1 MNKKLIE
8 EFDWSKY
15 DENYKGGNRL
25 VPNPQIKTQDN
36 KSICYSREPYAQDLF
51 NSKRRLC
58 SYY

>member
-36 KSICYSREPYAQDLF
+36 KSICLVY
-51 NSKRRLC
+51 